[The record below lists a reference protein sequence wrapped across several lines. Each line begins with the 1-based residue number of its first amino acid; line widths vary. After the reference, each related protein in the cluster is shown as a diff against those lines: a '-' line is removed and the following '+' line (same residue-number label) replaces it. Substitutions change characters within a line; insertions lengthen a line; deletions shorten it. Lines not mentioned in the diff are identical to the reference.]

1 MTGLPCSGKTTISR
15 KLSEHVPNLAVLDGD
30 EMREL
35 LSPNEDFS
43 RNGITNHNRK
53 IVNLAKLL
61 LDHHVSVCVSKINP
75 FVENRENARKI
86 LKNYNFVEIYIK
98 CSLDSCEKRDVKGMY
113 KKARNNE
120 INNFIGIHVNYE
132 PPTSPELIVDTE
144 NSTIKNSVQ
153 IILDYL
159 NENKIIKNPR

>member
-1 MTGLPCSGKTTISR
+1 M
-15 KLSEHVPNLAVLDGD
+15 
-30 EMREL
+30 
-35 LSPNEDFS
+35 
-43 RNGITNHNRK
+43 
-53 IVNLAKLL
+53 
-61 LDHHVSVCVSKINP
+61 SVCVSKINP

-113 KKARNNE
+113 KKARNDE

-144 NSTIKNSVQ
+144 NSTIDHNMQ

-159 NENKIIKNPR
+159 NENSMIKNSR